1 MPELH
6 YGIDISEWQEGLE
19 IAAEGPEFVI
29 IRYADGDYHDICCSD
44 FITQCV
50 RNNIPYGLYYFLRAK
65 DEAGARAEARDILKY
80 IESLQNKPTMGIW
93 ADVEDLEHWEHA
105 SNAVEPAKA
114 FLSEI
119 EKAGYYA
126 GCYCNYSFYNELYPA
141 LEKYDCWIA
150 DWSGI
155 DYDSPGTMQQYG
167 TSGGTLDRDVSFV
180 PLSTYDLKSGGAAVP
195 GEGLEVEKETSKLI
209 KEIKDKLTKLEGL
222 LK

>member
-29 IRYADGDYHDICCSD
+29 IRYADGGYYDSCCAN
-44 FITQCV
+44 FISQCV
-50 RNNIPYGLYYFLRAK
+50 KHHIPYGLYYFLRAK
-65 DEAGARAEARDILKY
+65 DAAGAKAEAKDILAY
-80 IESLQNKPTMGIW
+80 ISQLSVKPTMGVW
-93 ADVEDLEHWEHA
+93 ADVEDLEHWDHA

-141 LEKYDCWIA
+141 LDRYDCWIA
-150 DWSGI
+150 DWGGI
-155 DYDSPGTMQQYG
+155 DYDAPGTMQQYG
-167 TSGGTLDRDVSFV
+167 TSGGVLDRDVSFV
-180 PLSTYDLKSGGAAVP
+180 PLSTYQLESQPV
-195 GEGLEVEKETSKLI
+195 EVEKETSKII
-209 KEIKDKLTKLEGL
+209 KEIREKLTKLEEL
-222 LK
+222 IK